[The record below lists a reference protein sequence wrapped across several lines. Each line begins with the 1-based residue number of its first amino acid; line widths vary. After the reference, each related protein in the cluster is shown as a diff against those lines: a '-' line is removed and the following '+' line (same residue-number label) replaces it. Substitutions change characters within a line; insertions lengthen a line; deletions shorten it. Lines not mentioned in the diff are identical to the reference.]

1 MEVDWDLEDNVQQV
15 RDSVH
20 HLLKGYSIAARR
32 VARTKRCSC
41 VKSENH
47 YGRNVHALIGK
58 TPRVHSTCEI
68 EEVEEEE
75 VQEDSVAREEYRALV
90 TVREERRKMV
100 MKRRKMGMKTRN

>member
-1 MEVDWDLEDNVQQV
+1 M
-15 RDSVH
+15 
-20 HLLKGYSIAARR
+20 
-32 VARTKRCSC
+32 
-41 VKSENH
+41 KSENH

-75 VQEDSVAREEYRALV
+75 VQEDSVVREEYRALEV
-90 TVREERRKMV
+90 MTVREERRKMV